1 MKISYYELLGMIK
14 EGNIPNEVLVT
25 LQNGLKP
32 VKYFADFD
40 YVDDSLT
47 CYSICDEEEIDENYH
62 NYLTDCFI
70 EMSVFDKC
78 IEIIEEKKEIEKGIK
93 PYKQYVGELGK
104 DGYGLSEINE
114 EYLERLSKIVIELID
129 EVKKLKKE

>member
-32 VKYFADFD
+32 VKYSAEFD
-40 YVDDSLT
+40 YADDSLT
-47 CYSICDEEEIDENYH
+47 CYSICDEDEVDENYH
-62 NYLTDCFI
+62 DYLTDCFI

-78 IEIIEEKKEIEKGIK
+78 IEIIEEEKEIEKLQK
-93 PYKQYVGELGK
+93 PTLDEYIHITGEDLYKQDMKLYDK
-104 DGYGLSEINE
+104 IN
-114 EYLERLSKIVIELID
+114 ELID
-129 EVKKLKKE
+129 EIKKLKKE

>member
-32 VKYFADFD
+32 VKYSAEFD

-47 CYSICDEEEIDENYH
+47 CYSICDEEEVDENYH
-62 NYLTDCFI
+62 DYLTDCFI

-78 IEIIEEKKEIEKGIK
+78 IEIIEEEKEIEHYDLVDNYEVMNDKIIANNF
-93 PYKQYVGELGK
+93 EH
-104 DGYGLSEINE
+104 INE
-114 EYLERLSKIVIELID
+114 ELEWLVREI
-129 EVKKLKKE
+129 KKLKKE

>member
-32 VKYFADFD
+32 VKYFAEFD

-47 CYSICDEEEIDENYH
+47 CYSICNEEEVDENYH
-62 NYLTDCFI
+62 DYLTDCFI

-78 IEIIEEKKEIEKGIK
+78 IEIIEEEKEISKITK
-93 PYKQYVGELGK
+93 
-104 DGYGLSEINE
+104 E
-114 EYLERLSKIVIELID
+114 EFERLDKRTLLELIVKNQNELID
-129 EVKKLKKE
+129 EIKKLKENI

>member
-32 VKYFADFD
+32 VKYSAEFD

-47 CYSICDEEEIDENYH
+47 CYSICDEDEVDENYH
-62 NYLTDCFI
+62 DYLTDCFI

-78 IEIIEEKKEIEKGIK
+78 IEIIEEEKEISKITK
-93 PYKQYVGELGK
+93 
-104 DGYGLSEINE
+104 E
-114 EYLERLSKIVIELID
+114 EFERLDKRTLLELIVKNQNELID

>member
-32 VKYFADFD
+32 VKYFAEFD

-47 CYSICDEEEIDENYH
+47 CYSICNEEEVDENYH
-62 NYLTDCFI
+62 DYLTDCFI

-78 IEIIEEKKEIEKGIK
+78 IEIIEEEKEIEKLDVNK
-93 PYKQYVGELGK
+93 FH
-104 DGYGLSEINE
+104 D
-114 EYLERLSKIVIELID
+114 ID
-129 EVKKLKKE
+129 ELVYKIDEIIDEIKKLKKE